1 MRQHVQLVQF
11 HDTTIPTR
19 WGPPCAECDSLSELT
34 STRTVIVAKS
44 LHELQ
49 SETAFLFRSS
59 KKEPRRRSMRTNV
72 HMYRWFLFLLLGWS
86 LSASAQK
93 NDALALTHITVIDCT
108 GAAPKPNSTVII
120 TGTRLTA
127 VGPNASASIPAA
139 ARVVDGSGRF
149 LIPGL
154 WDMHGH
160 LTDAT
165 ADARYSL

>member
-1 MRQHVQLVQF
+1 
-11 HDTTIPTR
+11 
-19 WGPPCAECDSLSELT
+19 
-34 STRTVIVAKS
+34 
-44 LHELQ
+44 
-49 SETAFLFRSS
+49 
-59 KKEPRRRSMRTNV
+59 MRTNV
-72 HMYRWFLFLLLGWS
+72 HMYRWFLFLFLGWS

-93 NDALALTHITVIDCT
+93 NDALALTPHNRHRLH
-108 GAAPKPNSTVII
+108 GSGPKPNSTVII

-139 ARVVDGSGRF
+139 ARVVDGSGKF

-154 WDMHGH
+154 WDMHGQ